1 MFLDRREISS
11 RIIYNLQD
19 FESWLDKLKVIST
32 YGKEEGGG
40 SFFVIR
46 HHANLADGQ
55 RYILKVLVYY
65 ADRVA
70 SRGNGR
76 NSFTMFG
83 NQNSFLKCRHNYSGT

>member
-1 MFLDRREISS
+1 MFLNRTVISS

-32 YGKEEGGG
+32 YGKEEGVVFLFP
-40 SFFVIR
+40 SLSFVIR

-55 RYILKVLVYY
+55 RYILKVIVYY
-65 ADRVA
+65 ADRMA

-76 NSFTMFG
+76 HSFSLIG
-83 NQNSFLKCRHNYSGT
+83 D